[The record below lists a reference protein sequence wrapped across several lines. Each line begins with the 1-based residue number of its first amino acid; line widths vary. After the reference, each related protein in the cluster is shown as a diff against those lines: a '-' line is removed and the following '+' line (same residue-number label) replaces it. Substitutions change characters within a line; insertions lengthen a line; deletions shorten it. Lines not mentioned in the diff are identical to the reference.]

1 MTGRKIL
8 SVIASVALVAA
19 MTPVLTGCGTTSGS
33 EGTGSGQTTAAE
45 SDGELTTVRFAIM
58 TSNIDHY
65 YAIVGQQ
72 TGIFEEHG
80 LDVELT
86 EFAAGVNT
94 VDAITTGQ
102 ADIGMLA
109 DYALV
114 NRFGNTAEATD
125 LDIIARFAY
134 STGDASY
141 LYVNPD
147 TVSSLSDLAGQA
159 IITLPGTVW
168 DYWTGLT
175 IEAAGLTTDE
185 VEVLE
190 VDSAQSA
197 LAVMTSGEGVAFWA
211 SGVNGDKLEEAGMVP
226 LMTLQDLATSTDQY
240 FISSDSFMT
249 ENAEVATAFLEA
261 IADIEAYI
269 QADGSDAASIV
280 ADELGIEQDEA
291 QSTIDA
297 VTLTLDFTQGTLEH
311 LEDIQEWALENGSFT
326 EAYDTTEFLSLDVL
340 RALYPDAVEV

>member
-1 MTGRKIL
+1 M
-8 SVIASVALVAA
+8 
-19 MTPVLTGCGTTSGS
+19 P
-33 EGTGSGQTTAAE
+33 
-45 SDGELTTVRFAIM
+45 
-58 TSNIDHY
+58 
-65 YAIVGQQ
+65 
-72 TGIFEEHG
+72 
-80 LDVELT
+80 
-86 EFAAGVNT
+86 
-94 VDAITTGQ
+94 
-102 ADIGMLA
+102 
-109 DYALV
+109 
-114 NRFGNTAEATD
+114 
-125 LDIIARFAY
+125 
-134 STGDASY
+134 
-141 LYVNPD
+141 P
-147 TVSSLSDLAGQA
+147 
-159 IITLPGTVW
+159 
-168 DYWTGLT
+168 
-175 IEAAGLTTDE
+175 AGLTTDE

-226 LMTLQDLATSTDQY
+226 LMTLQDLGTSTDQY

-280 ADELGIEQDEA
+280 ADELGIEEDEA

-311 LEDIQEWALENGSFT
+311 LEDIQEWALENGSFD